1 MTTSPP
7 PVSVTGYP
15 KGGRPPK
22 IANPH
27 RWHLIVDRTV
37 RDRAE
42 RRAARRGEELTD
54 VLRALLADYAAGRI
68 TPTATPEDPQ

>member
-1 MTTSPP
+1 MPTPTDL
-7 PVSVTGYP
+7 SVTGYP

-22 IANPH
+22 IANPL

-54 VLRALLADYAAGRI
+54 VLRGLLADYAAGRI
-68 TPTATPEDPQ
+68 KPTTATPEETP